1 MKRLLSYAALSAAF
15 GLLSGLQVAVAADIV
30 FTDGEADLNF
40 HFDSTTST
48 WHTVFHAHDETT
60 ATGLDE
66 NFLGYPGIVGN
77 EPDEDF
83 NFDTL
88 TTEIVTSTS
97 LSIGLDS
104 FLISSAEGSPIFEG
118 VTADLGIG
126 TKLREDF
133 GAGQVNQFDS
143 LNLTLDVANSTYNGN
158 PLGASGQHVGL
169 FNWDAFDNPV
179 AQINSS
185 VALLTANFGNFNHH
199 HRHWG
204 FTAYGTYDLAFNIA
218 GVGGLYGA
226 SAPTGSFNA
235 TFNVVPE
242 PSALLLLSLSVGY
255 AAILRQRR

>member
-1 MKRLLSYAALSAAF
+1 MKRLLSYAALSVAF
-15 GLLSGLQVAVAADIV
+15 GLLSGLPVAAAADIV

-40 HFDSTTST
+40 HYDSATST

-60 ATGLDE
+60 ATGLDD

-97 LSIGLDS
+97 LSIGLNN

-118 VTADLGIG
+118 VTA
-126 TKLREDF
+126 
-133 GAGQVNQFDS
+133 GQVNQFDS
-143 LNLTLDVANSTYNGN
+143 FNLTLDVANSTYNGN

-218 GVGGLYGA
+218 GVGGLYGD
-226 SAPTGSFNA
+226 SAPSGSFNA

-242 PSALLLLSLSVGY
+242 PSALLLLSLSVGCL
-255 AAILRQRR
+255 AIRRQRR